1 MYKMT
6 KKRFDELG
14 LGYDFESCRCCEH
27 SIKKN
32 GELFCSFNSTVP
44 IKQLMETNY
53 ISDCLD
59 DERLRLEMTDE
70 EYDAYRH
77 NRIEIIPE

>member
-14 LGYDFESCRCCEH
+14 LGCDFESCRCCEH

-44 IKQLMETNY
+44 IKQLMETN
-53 ISDCLD
+53 
-59 DERLRLEMTDE
+59 
-70 EYDAYRH
+70 
-77 NRIEIIPE
+77 